1 MSDAPNILLVIVDD
15 MGVHQLGCHGSSFY
29 ETPHIDQLARE
40 GVRFN
45 AAYSASPVCSPSR
58 AALYTGLHP
67 ARLHLTNYIP
77 GTVPINPLLLTPKW
91 RPYLPVETVT
101 LGDAFKAAG
110 YSTGHFG
117 KWHLAHDYL
126 YR

>member
-15 MGVHQLGCHGSSFY
+15 MGVHQLGCHGSPFY

-77 GTVPINPLLLTPKW
+77 GTVPHNSRLLTPPW
-91 RPYLPVETVT
+91 RPYLPVEAVT
-101 LGDAFKAAG
+101 LGDAFKAARF
-110 YSTGHFG
+110 SSG
-117 KWHLAHDYL
+117 KCVSMRA
-126 YR
+126 